1 MLNNIKSINILFSFN
16 VLTLIET
23 SEKAAMQQHVFF
35 YLGSIIEKRFK
46 EYKNKNKS
54 KYGSLMIL
62 KGSIYV
68 FVVEYHYLQAVYI
81 PVSC

>member
-35 YLGSIIEKRFK
+35 YLGSIIEKKVQRIQK
-46 EYKNKNKS
+46 
-54 KYGSLMIL
+54 
-62 KGSIYV
+62 
-68 FVVEYHYLQAVYI
+68 
-81 PVSC
+81 